1 MNILNEFNFMM
12 PTQSPDA
19 IVLDGSISIIIGF
32 GALAYLLYKHRNELF
47 AVDTGSYENTVD
59 NENIQKGTDEST
71 EYANNTVNYNS
82 QQNTVNIENKEKE
95 KEKEYCKD
103 TEKEVLL
110 NYR

>member
-1 MNILNEFNFMM
+1 MM

-19 IVLDGSISIIIGF
+19 IVLDGSIIIII
-32 GALAYLLYKHRNELF
+32 ALITFKGRKSKDPVHEKLSEAGLF
-47 AVDTGSYENTVD
+47 AVDIGSYENTVD
-59 NENIQKGTDEST
+59 NENIQKVTDENT

-82 QQNTVNIENKEKE
+82 QQNTVNIENQESE